1 MSLKELVDAWMSM
14 DQNEQ
19 TRSEIQSLWDKSDTD
34 ALERRMRNRIEFGTA
49 GLRGRMQAGWSSMN
63 DLIVIQASQGL
74 CHYVLKQIE
83 NASSK
88 GIVIGHD
95 HRHNSERWAKLTAA
109 AFLKNGVKVYLHQG
123 LVHTPMV
130 PFTVKRVG
138 AACGVMITASHN
150 PKHDNGYKVYWENA
164 VQIISPHDKGISDS
178 IKVNLEPQT
187 WDTGLIESPL
197 SLNVT
202 DEMKQAYFMSLLDLK
217 NLQLPLSRRCKFINT
232 SMHGV
237 GHPFVEKALGMLGI
251 SIIPV
256 PEQQHPDP
264 EFPTVSY
271 PNPEEKGALDLAIA
285 VAKRQQQKEEVV
297 ILAQDPDADRF
308 TAVEKQLNGE
318 WVTFTGDQVGVIFAG
333 QVMEAYRA
341 SGKPMSKL
349 AMVAST
355 VSSKMVEAMAEVEG
369 FKFVE
374 CLTGFK
380 YIGNTALDLVAQGFE
395 VPFGYEEAIGF
406 MFGSEVRDKDGVAA
420 SVMFAQIAE
429 ILHSQ
434 GKTVKSYLDELY
446 KRYGYFKTNNSYF
459 ICNEPATIDKIFARI
474 RNFNVP
480 YIVSSAGSK
489 SRLNA
494 RDAAHALLAV
504 KTLGK
509 NPSGSEYLAT
519 APALSTFLS
528 LANSFRDDID
538 ASCEAL
544 RCIANTMLLFEQA
557 RRTLTTKEV
566 GGGEAVLAMLEK
578 AITPDQLFIL
588 SRILFLA
595 TASPSS
601 FLISLIEDK
610 RHGRNVI
617 DIISLKL
624 DTAMI
629 SILSGQRMARE
640 AMTDLLKFT
649 FNLLLHYPKL
659 AESESQA
666 NGTKGGGDLW
676 HPRLDAVLSPLLRVY
691 HTLPPTFPAPLIAPL
706 THAIHTLITIPITPS
721 LRPLWYGRSQQ
732 FPSGRASLSGYRPK
746 SKSYEQQRSTTS
758 SSTGSLSVTPTS
770 ESPISSPGR
779 AHTPPKPSTLDRA
792 LSVLSAGRR
801 PMSRSPSPNA
811 QARRSM
817 SANSSPS
824 GMNFDVVLR
833 TQDLL
838 EISFMY
844 YFPSNTPPDDLGL
857 RESFKKD
864 LTTAGIS
871 PNTTLDDILSPLV
884 VLATRLCK
892 GDGQAKWR
900 MREWIIPED
909 LDRTGPLVE
918 REDFLG
924 RCLRL
929 LSSVHHKRLKESVGE
944 LLYAVSDS
952 DPSTL
957 AALFG
962 YGHVAG
968 FLFNKGVMSAPPPP
982 TTLKSGSLASREI
995 NPMTGTYTSAV
1006 ATATPAEEMTEEEK
1020 EQEMEKL
1027 FVLFDRLEKT
1037 GSLPPNQNPVH
1048 KAIER
1053 SSQ

>member
-1 MSLKELVDAWMSM
+1 MADIIEAYESL
-14 DQNEQ
+14 
-19 TRSEIQSLWDKSDTD
+19 
-34 ALERRMRNRIEFGTA
+34 
-49 GLRGRMQAGWSSMN
+49 SSTSPRTQVA
-63 DLIVIQASQGL
+63 D
-74 CHYVLKQIE
+74 VLQ
-83 NASSK
+83 
-88 GIVIGHD
+88 
-95 HRHNSERWAKLTAA
+95 
-109 AFLKNGVKVYLHQG
+109 
-123 LVHTPMV
+123 
-130 PFTVKRVG
+130 
-138 AACGVMITASHN
+138 
-150 PKHDNGYKVYWENA
+150 
-164 VQIISPHDKGISDS
+164 
-178 IKVNLEPQT
+178 
-187 WDTGLIESPL
+187 
-197 SLNVT
+197 
-202 DEMKQAYFMSLLDLK
+202 
-217 NLQLPLSRRCKFINT
+217 
-232 SMHGV
+232 
-237 GHPFVEKALGMLGI
+237 
-251 SIIPV
+251 SIIGNN
-256 PEQQHPDP
+256 
-264 EFPTVSY
+264 T
-271 PNPEEKGALDLAIA
+271 I
-285 VAKRQQQKEEVV
+285 R
-297 ILAQDPDADRF
+297 
-308 TAVEKQLNGE
+308 
-318 WVTFTGDQVGVIFAG
+318 
-333 QVMEAYRA
+333 
-341 SGKPMSKL
+341 SK
-349 AMVAST
+349 
-355 VSSKMVEAMAEVEG
+355 
-369 FKFVE
+369 
-374 CLTGFK
+374 
-380 YIGNTALDLVAQGFE
+380 
-395 VPFGYEEAIGF
+395 
-406 MFGSEVRDKDGVAA
+406 
-420 SVMFAQIAE
+420 
-429 ILHSQ
+429 
-434 GKTVKSYLDELY
+434 
-446 KRYGYFKTNNSYF
+446 
-459 ICNEPATIDKIFARI
+459 
-474 RNFNVP
+474 
-480 YIVSSAGSK
+480 SAGSK

-494 RDAAHALLAV
+494 RGLSSPSQCPTHRQLCRSDAAHALLAV

-758 SSTGSLSVTPTS
+758 IQAEL
-770 ESPISSPGR
+770 I
-779 AHTPPKPSTLDRA
+779 HHPKLDRA

-900 MREWIIPED
+900 NAGMDYTRGSRQDWP
-909 LDRTGPLVE
+909 P
-918 REDFLG
+918 
-924 RCLRL
+924 
-929 LSSVHHKRLKESVGE
+929 SVYHKRLKESVGE

-968 FLFNKGVMSAPPPP
+968 FLFNKRCHECAS
-982 TTLKSGSLASREI
+982 TTNNIEIWFLGQSGDQPYDWYIYFSSCD
-995 NPMTGTYTSAV
+995 
-1006 ATATPAEEMTEEEK
+1006 ATPAEEMTEEEK

-1037 GSLPPNQNPVH
+1037 GSLPPTRIQCT
-1048 KAIER
+1048 R
-1053 SSQ
+1053 R